1 MFRNV
6 TIRTQLTLLI
16 VFLST
21 LLAALGGA
29 GLYGIA
35 MSNDGLER
43 VYAQR
48 TVPMGQLG
56 QIRYLILSSRVA
68 IETSLVTSYP
78 DYIKQQGDLVEKN
91 IAEVANLWDQYL
103 SGRLTADEQALAKPV
118 MEQYQQLVRGGIQ
131 PSLAA
136 LRAADL
142 GEAGT
147 LAVEKMRPLSDPVL
161 SGLNALTKLQLYR
174 GNVEHENATKRYH
187 AAVMIGIAAVA
198 AGILI
203 AALVGFFLIRALSR
217 ALGNAV
223 RWADAVAA
231 GDLTMQVETDSNN
244 EIGRLLRAM
253 NAMNAGLVRI
263 VSEVRSSTQSISG
276 ASRQIAAG
284 NTDLS
289 QRTEQQAS
297 SLEETASSMEELTST
312 VKQNADNARQANQL
326 AAGASD
332 VAVKGGEVVAQVVS
346 TMSVDQR
353 FAPRRSSTSSASSTA
368 SPSRPTS
375 WR

>member
-1 MFRNV
+1 
-6 TIRTQLTLLI
+6 
-16 VFLST
+16 
-21 LLAALGGA
+21 
-29 GLYGIA
+29 

-253 NAMNAGLVRI
+253 KAMNAGLVRI

-276 ASRQIAAG
+276 ASSQIAAG
-284 NTDLS
+284 NLDLS
-289 QRTEQQAS
+289 LAHRGAGQLAGGDRR
-297 SLEETASSMEELTST
+297 LDGG
-312 VKQNADNARQANQL
+312 ADRDRQAERRQRAPGQPAGRSAL
-326 AAGASD
+326 RQWRSRAARWSR
-332 VAVKGGEVVAQVVS
+332 QVVD
-346 TMSVDQR
+346 TMGVDQR
-353 FAPRRSSTSSASSTA
+353 VVAARSPTSSASSTA